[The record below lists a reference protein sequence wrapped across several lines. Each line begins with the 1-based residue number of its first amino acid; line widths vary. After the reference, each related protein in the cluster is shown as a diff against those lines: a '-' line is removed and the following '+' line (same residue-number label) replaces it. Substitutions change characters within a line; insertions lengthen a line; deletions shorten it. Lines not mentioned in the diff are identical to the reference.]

1 MATTLKQVAA
11 RAMRT
16 RKTTQVGVLVRN
28 RPGYSRHTH
37 PLAFETI
44 LGINEGLQS
53 VGYVLSIIGV
63 GDVIEASESRV
74 FQEHILDGM
83 VVIDA
88 MPDVVV
94 DEINQRMP

>member
-28 RPGYSRHTH
+28 RPGYIRHTH

-63 GDVIEASESRV
+63 GDVIKAFESRV